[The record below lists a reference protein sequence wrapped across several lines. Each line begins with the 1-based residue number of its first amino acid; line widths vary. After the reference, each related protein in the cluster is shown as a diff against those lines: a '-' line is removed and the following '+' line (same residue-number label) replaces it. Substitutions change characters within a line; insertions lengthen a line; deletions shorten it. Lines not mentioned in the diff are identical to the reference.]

1 MGANISLRREDDMAI
16 TLMQLTPGLAV
27 VQTPLTLA
35 LDLGRSS
42 QKRAAQEGAASNIPA
57 DTLPVAGQD
66 QTVADGW
73 EGREL
78 DIPLID
84 GGITP
89 TATSPLY
96 LGRGLQASLNAG
108 SPAWKD
114 SASWGCSAV
123 RGAFLQPATWV
134 A

>member
-1 MGANISLRREDDMAI
+1 MAI
-16 TLMQLTPGLAV
+16 ILMQLTPGLAA
-27 VQTPLTLA
+27 VQIPLSLFQ
-35 LDLGRSS
+35 DLGAPSER
-42 QKRAAQEGAASNIPA
+42 RATQEGAASNIST
-57 DTLPVAGQD
+57 DTLPVSGPD
-66 QTVADGW
+66 QTVDYRW

-84 GGITP
+84 GGIASNNAP
-89 TATSPLY
+89 SCF
-96 LGRGLQASLNAG
+96 LGRGLQASLSAG